1 MPNSTINI
9 LWRIISKAAFKH
21 IYIIYHISYTEE
33 IYVKRCC
40 VGGGYE
46 FSANVDHCR
55 LCKKSYSRSLF
66 SHALRQKTKFPRGP
80 SRRRRRQAEEEKN
93 WKRQFCGE
101 IGGGRGFDQKAGGRV
116 PGAERELLREG

>member
-1 MPNSTINI
+1 MIIKYIYYSRHLIAKFNHNI

-33 IYVKRCC
+33 IYVKRFC

-55 LCKKSYSRSLF
+55 LCKNPTHDHYSPTHSARKQSFL
-66 SHALRQKTKFPRGP
+66 ADP
-80 SRRRRRQAEEEKN
+80 A
-93 WKRQFCGE
+93 
-101 IGGGRGFDQKAGGRV
+101 GGGEDKQKKKRTGRDSFAGK
-116 PGAERELLREG
+116 